1 MIPAPRLRSG
11 SPRLSLG
18 LGGAGEQLRTPSG
31 RTAAGSGSSK
41 RGRGLGLNLGGFFQR
56 SGHSWCSAPVQ
67 AVGAGAGFGIW
78 AALRYGA
85 VPVPSAGV
93 SIESHGGGGFF
104 LVFCFSMAFS
114 LGCRGVLG
122 IAERVFT
129 QPRRRRL
136 CGGVRRCPRGGRRG
150 REGPG
155 DGIAFLLLPRPGKE
169 ATSRV
174 STGPWE
180 GVQTCVSSCTWACE
194 QAFLCPGL
202 MLLPPEEP
210 TGFSAGRPLLFLSPF
225 VPILLAS
232 GTAFTSSLSPSVSM
246 DGSKLSV
253 QLLSVPPVPCPLFP
267 ALFLAGRCHRV
278 RASSAGS
285 GAFREPGLRGRE
297 FRGIAQRAGAASV
310 LGGVTNHG
318 RLPRSGKR

>member
-1 MIPAPRLRSG
+1 MLGSSSAPQAAAPQRGLAPPGGAGAWDLIWGDFSSVQGIPGAQLLCRQWERVRDLGFGLLSGTGLCPSPLPGFPSNLTVVGGFFWCFVFPWLSPLAVGVCWELRSG
-11 SPRLSLG
+11 CLPSRG
-18 LGGAGEQLRTPSG
+18 DGG
-31 RTAAGSGSSK
+31 
-41 RGRGLGLNLGGFFQR
+41 
-56 SGHSWCSAPVQ
+56 
-67 AVGAGAGFGIW
+67 
-78 AALRYGA
+78 
-85 VPVPSAGV
+85 
-93 SIESHGGGGFF
+93 
-104 LVFCFSMAFS
+104 
-114 LGCRGVLG
+114 
-122 IAERVFT
+122 
-129 QPRRRRL
+129 L

-194 QAFLCPGL
+194 QAFLSPGL

-210 TGFSAGRPLLFLSPF
+210 TGFSAGRALLFLSPF

-297 FRGIAQRAGAASV
+297 FGGIAQ
-310 LGGVTNHG
+310 
-318 RLPRSGKR
+318 

>member
-1 MIPAPRLRSG
+1 M
-11 SPRLSLG
+11 LS
-18 LGGAGEQLRTPSG
+18 SC
-31 RTAAGSGSSK
+31 AGSGSGCGIWDLGCSPV
-41 RGRGLGLNLGGFFQR
+41 RGCARPLCRGFHQISRWWGVFFWCFVFPWLSPSAVGVCWELR
-56 SGHSWCSAPVQ
+56 SGC
-67 AVGAGAGFGIW
+67 
-78 AALRYGA
+78 L
-85 VPVPSAGV
+85 PSRGD
-93 SIESHGGGGFF
+93 GG
-104 LVFCFSMAFS
+104 
-114 LGCRGVLG
+114 
-122 IAERVFT
+122 
-129 QPRRRRL
+129 L

-253 QLLSVPPVPCPLFP
+253 QLLSVPPVPCPPFP

>member
-1 MIPAPRLRSG
+1 M
-11 SPRLSLG
+11 
-18 LGGAGEQLRTPSG
+18 
-31 RTAAGSGSSK
+31 
-41 RGRGLGLNLGGFFQR
+41 
-56 SGHSWCSAPVQ
+56 Q

-78 AALRYGA
+78 DLGCSLVRGCARPLCRGFHQIS
-85 VPVPSAGV
+85 VVEGF
-93 SIESHGGGGFF
+93 GGFF
-104 LVFCFSMAFS
+104 SVFCFFTAFS

-136 CGGVRRCPRGGRRG
+136 CGGVRRCPRGRRG

-210 TGFSAGRPLLFLSPF
+210 AGFSAGRPLLFLSPF
-225 VPILLAS
+225 IPILLAS
-232 GTAFTSSLSPSVSM
+232 GTGFTSSLSPSISM

-253 QLLSVPPVPCPLFP
+253 QLLSVPPVPCPRSLPSPCTTMPPSPCQLSGVRCFP
-267 ALFLAGRCHRV
+267 
-278 RASSAGS
+278 
-285 GAFREPGLRGRE
+285 GA
-297 FRGIAQRAGAASV
+297 
-310 LGGVTNHG
+310 GVTW
-318 RLPRSGKR
+318 P